1 MVIKQ
6 KVEAKG
12 FCIKNKKQK
21 TEKTKNRK
29 QKKQNKTK
37 KKKKKKKRVQ
47 AKEDIFFS
55 QEWNK

>member
-37 KKKKKKKRVQ
+37 KKKKKRVQ

>member
-12 FCIKNKKQK
+12 LCIQ
-21 TEKTKNRK
+21 
-29 QKKQNKTK
+29 
-37 KKKKKKKRVQ
+37 KKKKKREEVQ
-47 AKEDIFFS
+47 AKEDIFFW